1 MGALFHDFLLYDTAL
16 LGAKLHDRDRLHLT
30 IHTKEVIELLT
41 GHITDANPSRVH
53 FQRRSMITKDNPSQ
67 QDNEQHA
74 TRYIRN
80 MLLLKTF
87 LFL

>member
-1 MGALFHDFLLYDTAL
+1 
-16 LGAKLHDRDRLHLT
+16 
-30 IHTKEVIELLT
+30 LLT

-87 LFL
+87 FFSNCISSVFYIFIII